1 MAPRRHPLLL
11 LSALALVLAS
21 FAIAP
26 RPAMAA
32 THTIKVDTLLDLSIA
47 DAAGQPYCE
56 LPAPEPPQGNCS
68 LRQAIE
74 RANSLPNED
83 TKIISFEYFTDE
95 TLARAPFVIT
105 QSEPLPAI
113 QRDNVRIEADTS
125 VSFGRRSLR

>member
-74 RANSLPNED
+74 RPIACRMRIRRLLALS
-83 TKIISFEYFTDE
+83 ISPMKLWQE
-95 TLARAPFVIT
+95 
-105 QSEPLPAI
+105 
-113 QRDNVRIEADTS
+113 
-125 VSFGRRSLR
+125 RRL